1 MIGLQAEM
9 EQRIAARHT
18 LERVSMMQKRDVGY
32 LIKNISDK
40 LKVKADAELKQYNL
54 TLTQSRVFAYLG
66 RRGGQSTQKEI
77 EVFLEV
83 SHPTV
88 VGIVSRMEQNGYVT
102 SWPSEDGRNKN
113 VKLTSQAE
121 AIGTEMEQRILAKE
135 QALLAPLSL
144 EDQERLREML
154 LAIWKNLDGIEAER

>member
-66 RRGGQSTQKEI
+66 RRGGQATQKEI

-83 SHPTV
+83 SHPTI

>member
-1 MIGLQAEM
+1 
-9 EQRIAARHT
+9 
-18 LERVSMMQKRDVGY
+18 
-32 LIKNISDK
+32 
-40 LKVKADAELKQYNL
+40 
-54 TLTQSRVFAYLG
+54 
-66 RRGGQSTQKEI
+66 EI

-88 VGIVSRMEQNGYVT
+88 VGIDSRMEQNGYVT
-102 SWPSEDGRNKN
+102 SSPSEDGRNKN
-113 VKLTSQAE
+113 LKLTSQAE
-121 AIGTEMEQRILAKE
+121 AIGTEMEQRIFAKE